1 MPSSFFVSLL
11 FEGIIWFLLP
21 TALVIVNDI
30 MAYLA
35 GVRGGCGWC
44 GVVGSAR
51 VGWCGGNTLCCIA
64 CTMRCRLPTC
74 PCQQHQDSP
83 GRGVWLWLV
92 WGGGVRAGCVVAPG
106 DVWYICR
113 NGAFF
118 VAWRCSYWILWSLL
132 PAPAGFFFG
141 RTPLIQLSPKKTWE
155 GFLGGCLGTGA
166 GGTGHSNRSWLPGT
180 WGSSAVMISGLASSA
195 IFVFKTICAY
205 SCLPVRAAGLPACPA
220 VIAAWYGSLLMSQFK
235 WFICP
240 RMVGGWVGGRKR
252 GGVVLVVHLFLL

>member
-1 MPSSFFVSLL
+1 MLFRPSSFFVSLL

-51 VGWCGGNTLCCIA
+51 VGCCGGNTLCCIA

-92 WGGGVRAGCVVAPG
+92 WGGGVRAGCLLVPLPPPHSQLGRGVGSRGSPLLPLCWG
-106 DVWYICR
+106 GR
-113 NGAFF
+113 GAGRRKRGKGEGGR
-118 VAWRCSYWILWSLL
+118 WPKGRQGSLL
-132 PAPAGFFFG
+132 PHLLALATSGRKIPPFHFVSLIAG
-141 RTPLIQLSPKKTWE
+141 IQEYSRFSLFCIANALPP
-155 GFLGGCLGTGA
+155 
-166 GGTGHSNRSWLPGT
+166 SW
-180 WGSSAVMISGLASSA
+180 A
-195 IFVFKTICAY
+195 
-205 SCLPVRAAGLPACPA
+205 
-220 VIAAWYGSLLMSQFK
+220 
-235 WFICP
+235 
-240 RMVGGWVGGRKR
+240 GWVIPLAIGHGPNTS
-252 GGVVLVVHLFLL
+252 VT